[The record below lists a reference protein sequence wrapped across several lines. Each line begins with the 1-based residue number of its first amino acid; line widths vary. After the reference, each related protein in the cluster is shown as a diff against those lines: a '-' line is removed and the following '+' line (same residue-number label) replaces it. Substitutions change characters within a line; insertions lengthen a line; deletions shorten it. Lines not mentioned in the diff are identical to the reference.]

1 MAPAGRRLRACR
13 LSDAVR
19 AEQRLSAWSRTS
31 SPSAGSADFGEN
43 VPICAI
49 LRHALS
55 ERCPHRGTKCHTG
68 VSRHP
73 VDSGGI
79 GRAARFD
86 ARGLDLSAG
95 ECLSRGQSSTD
106 VLPGSM
112 ASTNNRKAPCAAYA
126 GPGAPALDS
135 DGRFSRPPGRSRTAH
150 PARHAAVRLVVV
162 RVDGP
167 QGGPSQLSRPRVV
180 AGVASHPSP
189 VVREELEVPAPAQLP
204 A

>member
-1 MAPAGRRLRACR
+1 MGRAGRVCSHRARLAERPWTSLFVSVTASAIQNRLGRTGCQAESGAGRAFR
-13 LSDAVR
+13 LLDAVR

-31 SPSAGSADFGEN
+31 SPSAAAADFGGN
-43 VPICAI
+43 APICAI

-68 VSRHP
+68 VSRHS

-79 GRAARFD
+79 GPATRFD

-112 ASTNNRKAPCAAYA
+112 TSTNNRKALEDCVQSRRGAEVRAY
-126 GPGAPALDS
+126 
-135 DGRFSRPPGRSRTAH
+135 
-150 PARHAAVRLVVV
+150 
-162 RVDGP
+162 
-167 QGGPSQLSRPRVV
+167 V
-180 AGVASHPSP
+180 AGTGLLRVWAASSYPS
-189 VVREELEVPAPAQLP
+189 VRRRLP
-204 A
+204 AT

>member
-1 MAPAGRRLRACR
+1 MRRASTRSLHAFPQTLRNSRCGGQRGGDPWTVSGPCR
-13 LSDAVR
+13 EIPGPFGCWPRCERSSAY
-19 AEQRLSAWSRTS
+19 RLGPELS
-31 SPSAGSADFGEN
+31 SPSASAADFGEN

-79 GRAARFD
+79 GPATRFD

-112 ASTNNRKAPCAAYA
+112 AATNNRKALARF
-126 GPGAPALDS
+126 ALC
-135 DGRFSRPPGRSRTAH
+135 
-150 PARHAAVRLVVV
+150 
-162 RVDGP
+162 
-167 QGGPSQLSRPRVV
+167 
-180 AGVASHPSP
+180 
-189 VVREELEVPAPAQLP
+189 
-204 A
+204 